1 MFSPLLH
8 RLQRRDLHA
17 AGAAISQRCLRL
29 APAQFVGG
37 LPALGSVLYVP
48 MHPCMS
54 SIREMPTGL
63 LVETMQLAPLLQVR
77 WVVAASSITSEGPRE
92 WIECVDRDGHQCA
105 RLHLLPDTD
114 YLAWD
119 ALLTS
124 GESVPAPRPARWPRN
139 PRPASAQLLHFHMRR
154 LAGLRVLGAEGAP
167 GISMLGRHLAVQ
179 IAQAEA
185 VSLQS

>member
-1 MFSPLLH
+1 MFSSLLY
-8 RLQRRDLHA
+8 RLQGRCLHA
-17 AGAAISQRCLRL
+17 AGTVISRRCLRL

-48 MHPCMS
+48 MRPRMS
-54 SIREMPTGL
+54 STWEMPTGL
-63 LVETMQLAPLLQVR
+63 LVEMMQLAPLLQVR

-92 WIECVDRDGHQCA
+92 WIECVDREGHQCA

-119 ALLTS
+119 ALLAS
-124 GESVPAPRPARWPRN
+124 GEPMPVPRPAHWPRD

-154 LAGLRVLGAEGAP
+154 LGGLHVLGGEGTP
-167 GISMLGRHLAVQ
+167 RISILGRHLAAQ
-179 IAQAEA
+179 IAHAEA
-185 VSLQS
+185 LSLQP

>member
-8 RLQRRDLHA
+8 RLQGRCLHA
-17 AGAAISQRCLRL
+17 AGAVISRRCLRL
-29 APAQFVGG
+29 VPAQFVGG

-48 MHPCMS
+48 MRPCMS
-54 SIREMPTGL
+54 SIWEMPTGL
-63 LVETMQLAPLLQVR
+63 LVETMQLAPLLQIR
-77 WVVAASSITSEGPRE
+77 WLVAASSITSEGPRE

-119 ALLTS
+119 ALLAS
-124 GESVPAPRPARWPRN
+124 GEPVPAPRTPCWPRD
-139 PRPASAQLLHFHMRR
+139 PRPASAQLLHFHTRR
-154 LAGLRVLGAEGAP
+154 LAGMHVLGGEDAAR
-167 GISMLGRHLAVQ
+167 ISMLGRQLAVQ
-179 IAQAEA
+179 IAHAEA

>member
-8 RLQRRDLHA
+8 RLQDCRLHA
-17 AGAAISQRCLRL
+17 ADAVISRRGLRL
-29 APAQFVGG
+29 TPAQFAGG

-48 MHPCMS
+48 MRPRMS
-54 SIREMPTGL
+54 SIREMPSGL
-63 LVETMQLAPLLQVR
+63 LVEAMQLAPLLQIR

-119 ALLTS
+119 ALLGS
-124 GESVPAPRPARWPRN
+124 GKPMPAPKPSSLLRD
-139 PRPASAQLLHFHMRR
+139 PRPASARLLHFHMRR
-154 LAGLRVLGAEGAP
+154 LAGLHVLGGAGAP
-167 GISMLGRHLAVQ
+167 RISMLGRHLALR
-179 IAQAEA
+179 IAHAEA
-185 VSLQS
+185 VSLQC

>member
-1 MFSPLLH
+1 MFSSLLY
-8 RLQRRDLHA
+8 RLQGRCLHA
-17 AGAAISQRCLRL
+17 AGTVISRRCLRL

-48 MHPCMS
+48 MRPRMS
-54 SIREMPTGL
+54 STWEMPTGL
-63 LVETMQLAPLLQVR
+63 LVEMMQLAPLLQVR

-92 WIECVDRDGHQCA
+92 WIECVDREGQLCA

-119 ALLTS
+119 ALLAS
-124 GESVPAPRPARWPRN
+124 GEPMPVPRPAHWPRD

-154 LAGLRVLGAEGAP
+154 LGGLHVLGGEGTP
-167 GISMLGRHLAVQ
+167 RISILGRHLAAQ
-179 IAQAEA
+179 IAHAEA
-185 VSLQS
+185 LSLQP

>member
-8 RLQRRDLHA
+8 RLQGRCLHA
-17 AGAAISQRCLRL
+17 AGAVISRHYLRQ

-48 MHPCMS
+48 MRSCMS

-63 LVETMQLAPLLQVR
+63 LVEIMELAPLLQTR

-92 WIECVDRDGHQCA
+92 WIECVDREGHQCA

-119 ALLTS
+119 ALLAS
-124 GESVPAPRPARWPRN
+124 GEPVPALRPPRWPRD

-154 LAGLRVLGAEGAP
+154 LAGLHVLGGEGAP
-167 GISMLGRHLAVQ
+167 RISVLGRHLAVQ
-179 IAQAEA
+179 IAHAEA
-185 VSLQS
+185 LSLQP